1 LIIINLERR
10 SNMGLQTNKELLNL
24 AKKGGYAVGAFN
36 INNLE
41 VLQAIVSAGEA
52 EKSPAII
59 AVSEG
64 AIQYA
69 GLAYI
74 VSMVR
79 TAAERASIPLSLHL
93 DHGQDIKTIQ
103 SCIENG
109 FTSVMIDGSHLE
121 FQENIAITKEVVKM
135 AVKKAIS
142 VEAELGRL
150 KGIEDK
156 VSVSEREVFL
166 TDPQAAEDF
175 VKKTEVDALAIAI
188 GTSHGAYK
196 FKGEVKLDFERLR
209 EIAKKVDI
217 PLVLHGASGVPL
229 SVLEKAERFGAKLP
243 GAKGIPDEAIQKA
256 IPLGISKINIDT
268 DLRLSFV
275 GAIREVL
282 ATKPDEFD
290 PRKILGPGRE
300 AIRQTVQSKMRLFGS
315 SGKAI

>member
-1 LIIINLERR
+1 
-10 SNMGLQTNKELLNL
+10 MPLQTNQELLTL
-24 AKKGGYAVGAFN
+24 AKRGGYAVGAFN

-41 VLQAIVSAGEA
+41 ILQAIVSAGEA

-79 TAAERASIPLSLHL
+79 IASNLTSIPLSLHL
-93 DHGQDIKTIQ
+93 DHGKDLDIIR
-103 SCIENG
+103 SCVENG

-121 FQENIAITKEVVKM
+121 FQENVSITKKVVEI
-135 AVKKAIS
+135 ARKKGVS

-156 VSVSEREVFL
+156 VSVSEREAFL
-166 TDPQAAEDF
+166 TDPKAAEEF

-196 FKGEVKLDFERLR
+196 FKGEVKLDFDRLK
-209 EIAKKVDI
+209 EITRRVDI
-217 PLVLHGASGVPL
+217 PLVLHGASGVPQA
-229 SVLEKAERFGAKLP
+229 VLEKAERFGAKLP
-243 GAKGIPDEAIQKA
+243 GAKGIPDDAIQMA
-256 IPLGISKINIDT
+256 VSLGIAKINIDT

-282 ATKPDEFD
+282 KNKPEEFD

-300 AIRQTVQSKMRLFGS
+300 AIKQTVQSKMRLFGS
-315 SGKAI
+315 SGKVA

>member
-1 LIIINLERR
+1 MALR
-10 SNMGLQTNKELLNL
+10 TNRELLNQ

-41 VLQAIVSAGEA
+41 ILQAILSAGEA
-52 EKSPAII
+52 EKSPVII

-69 GLAYI
+69 GMAYI
-74 VSMVR
+74 VSMVQ
-79 TAAERASIPLSLHL
+79 TASGQTFIPLSLHL
-93 DHGQDIKTIQ
+93 DHGTDLEVIR

-109 FTSVMIDGSHLE
+109 FTSVMIDGSHLGFE
-121 FQENIAITKEVVKM
+121 ENVGITKKVVEM
-135 AVKKAIS
+135 AKGKGVS

-150 KGIEDK
+150 KGIEEK
-156 VSVSEREVFL
+156 VSVSEKEAFL
-166 TDPQAAEDF
+166 THPQAAVEF
-175 VKKTEVDALAIAI
+175 IRRTEVDALAVAI

-196 FKGEVKLDFERLR
+196 FKGEARLDFDRLK

-217 PLVLHGASGVPL
+217 PLVLHGASGVPP

-243 GAKGIPDEAIQKA
+243 GAKGIPDDAIQKA
-256 IPLGISKINIDT
+256 ISSGISKINIDT

-275 GAIREVL
+275 GALREALV
-282 ATKPDEFD
+282 TKPEEFD

-300 AIRQTVQSKMRLFGS
+300 AIKQTVQSKMKLFGS
-315 SGKAI
+315 SGKAL